1 MESLTKLTITT
12 LTNPRIHLYA
22 IAPFFLFLTFLCLS
36 PSFFFTATNNDS
48 GAAASVSF
56 ASRPFSLSSFSPV
69 DSSNTC
75 PVVSECTTLS
85 SVAAATETPRWKSR
99 IEDDGFL
106 TQPPTAEATSSC
118 NIFDG
123 NWVPDDS
130 DPVYPPGSCPFLD
143 DSFNCFKNGRADLG
157 YLRFRWKPYEC
168 DIPRFNGRK
177 MLEILRG
184 KRVVFVGD
192 SLNRNMWQALV
203 CSLRES
209 VKNKSGIFEE
219 FGRREF
225 RTQGFYSVKFTEFN
239 SSLDFVKSPFL
250 VQEWKD
256 SNRTTTGN
264 RKKRE
269 TLRLDMI
276 QSSFS
281 DYRNADI
288 IVFNTGHWWTH
299 KKTNRGKNY
308 YQEGSHVYS
317 KLKVTEAYKKALWT
331 WAQWVDSNIN
341 GSNTRVFF
349 RGYSA
354 SHFRGR
360 RCSGGG
366 MVNETSTRE
375 VGANPWMMKAVEA
388 VMSEMKT
395 PVYYL
400 NITKMTSYRGDGHP
414 AIYHD
419 RRAGGGG
426 MFEDCSHWC
435 LPGVPDSW
443 NQLLFAAL
451 LPS

>member
-1 MESLTKLTITT
+1 MESLKKLSITT
-12 LTNPRIHLYA
+12 LTNPRTLLYA
-22 IAPFFLFLTFLCLS
+22 IAPFLFLLTFLCLS
-36 PSFFFTATNNDS
+36 PSFFTINS
-48 GAAASVSF
+48 AASNSF
-56 ASRPFSLSSFSPV
+56 ASLLFSAANYDSLSSFSPV
-69 DSSNTC
+69 DSTNTC
-75 PVVSECTTLS
+75 PVSASVDEECRLS
-85 SVAAATETPRWKSR
+85 SVAAAIDTPRFKS
-99 IEDDGFL
+99 IQEDEFL
-106 TQPPTAEATSSC
+106 IPGPNSC

-130 DPVYPPGSCPFLD
+130 DPVYPPGSCTFLD
-143 DSFNCFKNGRADLG
+143 DSFNCFKNGRSDLG
-157 YLRFRWKPYEC
+157 YLRFRWKPYGC
-168 DIPRFNGRK
+168 DIPRFDGRK

-184 KRVVFVGD
+184 KRLVFVGD

-209 VKNKSGIFEE
+209 VKNNSGIFEE

-225 RTQGFYSVKFTEFN
+225 RTQGFYSIKFTEFN

-256 SNRTTTGN
+256 SNRTSN
-264 RKKRE
+264 RKRD

-317 KLKVTEAYKKALWT
+317 KLQVTEAYKKALWT
-331 WAQWVDSNIN
+331 WAQWADSNIN
-341 GSNTRVFF
+341 TSRTRVFF

-354 SHFRGR
+354 SHFSSAGR
-360 RCSGGG
+360 CDGEVGPIA
-366 MVNETSTRE
+366 NETA
-375 VGANPWMMKAVEA
+375 VGANPWMTKVVES
-388 VMSEMKT
+388 VISEMKT
-395 PVYYL
+395 PVFYL
-400 NITKMTSYRGDGHP
+400 NITKMTSYRRDGHP
-414 AIYHD
+414 SVYHD
-419 RRAGGGG
+419 RRGGSGG
-426 MFEDCSHWC
+426 RRFQDCSHWC

-443 NQLLFAAL
+443 NQLLYAAL
-451 LPS
+451 LQSGSR